1 MTMPQHLSHEIR
13 VFVFRY
19 AEGRPD
25 FLLLRHRPRAE
36 NELGPVHGPVE
47 ISEHLRDAVIREVR
61 EETGLIRPAHLIDLD
76 HTSKL
81 VVGDEGL
88 IQWEFGYQAPSADV
102 DTRLAPGPAV
112 VETCWLPFERAFQ
125 RLPSAEDRSALVR
138 LQMLLQAG

>member
-1 MTMPQHLSHEIR
+1 MSTPHLTHEIR

-19 AEGRPD
+19 QAGRPD
-25 FLLLRHRPRAE
+25 FLLLRRRPRVE

-47 ISEHLRDAVIREVR
+47 LSEHLRDAVIREVR

-76 HTSKL
+76 HASKL

-88 IQWEFGYQAPSADV
+88 IQWEFGYQAPETDV
-102 DTRLAPGPAV
+102 ETRLHPGPEVA
-112 VETCWLPFERAFQ
+112 EAHWLPFEGAFQ
-125 RLPSAEDRSALVR
+125 HLPNPEDRSALIR